1 MSAKV
6 PVEVCPK
13 MPNYWL
19 VYGGKPMKRVLRTVR
34 LLLENT
40 NADNLGL
47 MKASIK
53 FQLAKLDQVANLH
66 ESYLDGSITAD
77 EAMRCAYKNG
87 PIEGIEKDSNG

>member
-1 MSAKV
+1 
-6 PVEVCPK
+6 
-13 MPNYWL
+13 
-19 VYGGKPMKRVLRTVR
+19 MKEVLRIVR
-34 LLLENT
+34 LLLDGT

-66 ESYLDGSITAD
+66 ESYLDGSITAE

-87 PIEGIEKDSNG
+87 PIKGPQS

>member
-1 MSAKV
+1 
-6 PVEVCPK
+6 

-19 VYGGKPMKRVLRTVR
+19 VYKGKPMKRVLRTVR

-40 NADNLGL
+40 NADNLAP

-66 ESYLDGSITAD
+66 ESYREGAITAD

-87 PIEGIEKDSNG
+87 PIHAPMPRNRNRKP

>member
-1 MSAKV
+1 MKQV
-6 PVEVCPK
+6 
-13 MPNYWL
+13 L
-19 VYGGKPMKRVLRTVR
+19 GKVR

-53 FQLAKLDQVANLH
+53 FQLAKLDQVANLL
-66 ESYLDGSITAD
+66 ESYREGAITAD

-87 PIEGIEKDSNG
+87 PIHAPNARHRNRKP